1 MENIYL
7 LSKMKKIIFAIV
19 ALWAMPYVTS
29 AQDVN
34 PKMDEN
40 DPDSIKVTY
49 VPNKFKDNWELS
61 IAGGVSVLFS
71 GMGHVE
77 GTTSAPATATG
88 YKMYDAVG
96 GMGEIAATKWFNPYV
111 AARIGWMTGYLPYN
125 KSFKPIIDE
134 KTGKVKIDQ
143 KTKEE
148 MKEAIP
154 GAAWHNYAH
163 IDMLWD
169 WTTQFGGYNP
179 DRKYDA
185 VPYVHVG
192 LVGNPAYNV
201 MMGGGV
207 GFLNRF
213 HINEHWLVNLDLR
226 ATATTARKFGRE
238 SGIAVDVNALLGV
251 TYRFKEKGWKKKMYN
266 PYGSEVRRLKEE
278 NEDLLHQV
286 SRLRMDNDDLAR
298 RAQDVQTEKHVKEQV
313 TKEIFSGLPDTL
325 DMTVYYAINSS
336 KLSSYEQA
344 HLRTY
349 LRLIKMNDPEN
360 QHHFI
365 VTGTADKGTGSL
377 EYNKQLSAAR
387 AEAIKQALI
396 DNGIK
401 EEQIEVRTEIIPTGD
416 AKMARASHVIMYPLP
431 AEK

>member
-19 ALWAMPYVTS
+19 ALWAMPYVAS
-29 AQDVN
+29 AQDVS
-34 PKMDEN
+34 PKIDEN

-61 IAGGVSVLFS
+61 IAGGVTVLFN
-71 GMGHVE
+71 GLGARP
-77 GTTSAPATATG
+77 TTNFPGYDATG
-88 YKMYDAVG
+88 GIV
-96 GMGEIAATKWFNPYV
+96 EIAATKWFNPYV
-111 AARIGWMTGYLPYN
+111 GARLAWTTGYL
-125 KSFKPIIDE
+125 KFKQLQDDPSL
-134 KTGKVKIDQ
+134 VKWNNC
-143 KTKEE
+143 
-148 MKEAIP
+148 P
-154 GAAWHNYAH
+154 WHNYIHA
-163 IDMLWD
+163 DMLWD

-179 DRKYDA
+179 ERIYDA
-185 VPYVHVG
+185 VPYIHAG
-192 LVGNPAYNV
+192 ILGNPRNTIMVA
-201 MMGGGV
+201 GGV

-213 HINEHWLVNLDLR
+213 HLNDKWLLNLDLR
-226 ATATTARKFGRE
+226 ATATSSAKFGME
-238 SGIAVDVNALLGV
+238 HGVAMNVEALFGV
-251 TYRFKEKGWKKKMYN
+251 AYRFNERGWKKKIYN
-266 PYGSEVRRLKEE
+266 PSGSEIRRLKEE

-286 SRLRMDNDDLAR
+286 NRLRMDNDDLAR
-298 RAQDVQTEKHVKEQV
+298 RAQDRQTEKHVKEQV

-387 AEAIKQALI
+387 AEAIKQALM

-401 EEQIEVRTEIIPTGD
+401 EEQIEVRTEIIPSVD

-431 AEK
+431 KEK